1 MYYVNREAIA
11 SRLRC
16 APDLGAAASRLASE
30 WRGDLMQ
37 GLAQERCL
45 HLALEIVTDIG
56 SFLIDGFMMRDA
68 GSYEDIV
75 GVIGGEGVIDAQAA
89 DRLRTLVA
97 LRRPL
102 VQDYDLWQRQQLH
115 PLTGELQ
122 GMLESFSEA
131 VKLYLSRELDPWEQE
146 R

>member
-1 MYYVNREAIA
+1 MYYVNRAAIG

-16 APDLGAAASRLASE
+16 IPELAEASAKLAGE
-30 WRGDLMQ
+30 WRGEPLQ

-45 HLALEIVTDIG
+45 HLGLEIVTDVG

-75 GVIGGEGVIDAQAA
+75 GVIAGENVIDETLAG
-89 DRLRTLVA
+89 RLRTLVA

-102 VQDYDLWQRQQLH
+102 VQDYDLWQRERLH
-115 PLTGELQ
+115 PLTAELPE
-122 GMLESFSEA
+122 LLTAFAEA
-131 VKLYLSRELDPWEQE
+131 VKLYLSRELDPWEQP

>member
-1 MYYVNREAIA
+1 MYYVNRQAIA

-16 APDLGAAASRLASE
+16 IPELAEASARLAGE
-30 WRGDLMQ
+30 WKGELLQ

-75 GVIGGEGVIDAQAA
+75 GVIAGENVIDEQAA
-89 DRLRTLVA
+89 GRLRALVA

-102 VQDYDLWQRQQLH
+102 VQDYDLWQRPQLH
-115 PLTGELQ
+115 PLTGELPA
-122 GMLESFSEA
+122 LLTAFSES
-131 VKLYLSRELDPWEQE
+131 VKAYLRTELDPWEKQ

>member
-16 APDLGAAASRLASE
+16 VPDLGTAASTLAGE
-30 WRGDLMQ
+30 WRGELLQ

-75 GVIGGEGVIDAQAA
+75 GVIGGEGVIDERLTE
-89 DRLRTLVA
+89 RLRALVS

-102 VQDYDLWQRQQLH
+102 VQDYDLWQRPQLH

-122 GMLESFSEA
+122 GLLDAFSEA
-131 VKLYLSRELDPWEQE
+131 VKAYLRSELDPWEQI